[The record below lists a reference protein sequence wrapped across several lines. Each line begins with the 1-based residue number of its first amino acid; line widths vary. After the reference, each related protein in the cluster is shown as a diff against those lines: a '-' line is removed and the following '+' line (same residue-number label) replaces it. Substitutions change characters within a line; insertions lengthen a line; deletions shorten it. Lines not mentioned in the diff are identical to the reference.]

1 MTDETRIQ
9 ALEAV
14 LAFYAAEENWIR
26 RMIVHHDDGQ
36 FMVSPIVFDL
46 GAAARLALGHTQ
58 ETIQ

>member
-9 ALEAV
+9 ALEAA
-14 LAFYAAEENWIR
+14 LEFYAAEENWTR
-26 RMIVHHDDGQ
+26 RLVIHRDDGP
-36 FMVSPIVFDL
+36 FIVSPIGFDL

>member
-9 ALEAV
+9 ALEAA
-14 LAFYAAEENWIR
+14 LEFYAATENWTRQIA
-26 RMIVHHDDGQ
+26 IPHDGGV
-36 FMVSPIVFDL
+36 FMVSPIGFDL